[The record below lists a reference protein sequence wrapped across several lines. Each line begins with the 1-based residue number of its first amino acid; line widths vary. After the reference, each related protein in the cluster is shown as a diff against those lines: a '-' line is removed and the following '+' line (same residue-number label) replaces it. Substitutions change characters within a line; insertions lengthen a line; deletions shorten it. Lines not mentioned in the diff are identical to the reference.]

1 MATAVPIPHPPS
13 FSSLPSLPVVPHHD
27 LHSSPSQPPI
37 PPTGSLTQEGV
48 ETRIPITSLPSTHV
62 TENGSNSVEG
72 GFPRA
77 VEAFPK
83 PVVVV
88 EFQPQYGM
96 KSGLN
101 WSCEEFVNALL
112 EYWRNDEAAI
122 KRSLQFFYLAVDPL
136 EKSNVPIRT
145 LLGLLAFAQNGRVEE
160 CVEVACANKGVVEKE
175 ALLAFGEKMELFLE
189 EFACCTVGRIIGG

>member
-1 MATAVPIPHPPS
+1 M
-13 FSSLPSLPVVPHHD
+13 
-27 LHSSPSQPPI
+27 
-37 PPTGSLTQEGV
+37 
-48 ETRIPITSLPSTHV
+48 